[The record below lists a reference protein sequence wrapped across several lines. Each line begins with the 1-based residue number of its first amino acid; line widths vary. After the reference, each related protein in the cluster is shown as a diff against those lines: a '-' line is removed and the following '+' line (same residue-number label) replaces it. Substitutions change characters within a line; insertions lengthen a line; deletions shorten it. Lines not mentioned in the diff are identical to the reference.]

1 MKFEKILFYT
11 RFRDMAFN
19 CLEAVL
25 ALKKA
30 GLREVILIY
39 VIPREDVSFVPY
51 GGYMKEEAKR
61 HEETARIRFE
71 EWCGTIEKEGVAC
84 KIRVEVGGTN
94 ATILD
99 VAEEEQVDLI
109 ITGRKK
115 RTLIEKIYVGSHILD
130 LLRRSP
136 IPVLMAKYMVQYE
149 ADGEELTRV
158 NDDIFLRPLLT
169 TDWSEP
175 SQRARDAL
183 SAFKGVAEKALIAHV
198 IGAKISKGV
207 GQTGL
212 TALREES
219 EKRLEA
225 YRRQIEA
232 DGLPAETHL
241 ALGRTV
247 AEILKISRE
256 RNATMIVMGRTG
268 KDWVEEYWLGGVS
281 HRIAELSEVP
291 VLIIP

>member
-1 MKFEKILFYT
+1 MKFKKILFYT
-11 RFRDMAFN
+11 RFREMAFN
-19 CLEAVL
+19 CLEAIL

-30 GLREVILIY
+30 GLREVVLIY
-39 VIPREDVSFVPY
+39 VIPREDVSFLPY

-71 EWCGTIEKEGVAC
+71 QWREAIEKQGVAC
-84 KIRVEVGGTN
+84 KIIVEVGGTN

-99 VAEEEQVDLI
+99 VAEAEKVDLI
-109 ITGRKK
+109 VTGRKK
-115 RTLIEKIYVGSHILD
+115 RTLLEKIYVGSHILD

-136 IPVLMAKYMVQYE
+136 IPILMAKYMVQYE

-158 NDDIFLRPLLT
+158 NDDIFSRPLLT

-212 TALREES
+212 SALKDES

-225 YRRQIEA
+225 YRQQIEA
-232 DGLPAETHL
+232 DGLPAEAHL
-241 ALGRTV
+241 AVGRTV

-256 RNATMIVMGRTG
+256 QNATMIVMGRTG